1 MCAVSTCLIVSH
13 SLMQYYF
20 HPNSSQYI
28 ARILKKMNEYYDSE
42 DEVVPATYKVEQA
55 KSGRSTCAK
64 SKELIPMGELRVGW
78 YDKSERIMNYRVR
91 LIASGYLALYLL

>member
-1 MCAVSTCLIVSH
+1 
-13 SLMQYYF
+13 MQYYF

-55 KSGRSTCAK
+55 KSGRSSAPK
-64 SKELIPMGELRVGW
+64 AR
-78 YDKSERIMNYRVR
+78 N
-91 LIASGYLALYLL
+91 